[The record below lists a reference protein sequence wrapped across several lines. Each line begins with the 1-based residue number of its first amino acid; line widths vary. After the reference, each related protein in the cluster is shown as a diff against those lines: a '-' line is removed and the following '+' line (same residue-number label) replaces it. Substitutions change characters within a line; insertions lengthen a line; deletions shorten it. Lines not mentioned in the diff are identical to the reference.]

1 MWSFIKKFFKALN
14 PFKGGGGNLGHRL
27 YDREHP
33 EIPENS
39 LMALRE
45 GLKYQI
51 MDGFKY
57 WEFDVVES
65 SDGII
70 FVFHDATSKKTI
82 KRLCPTAPKV
92 LLKKSLY
99 ELPSGVIKDLT
110 LMHTTERIPTLA
122 ELFSEFSRQNIT
134 KPIRVEIKKL
144 LTREAKY
151 DLVIMAKEFR
161 DSTGYDVDF
170 IMFRS
175 KFKRVFK
182 KDKEWFMALL
192 KDNGFGIRYI

>member
-1 MWSFIKKFFKALN
+1 MWSFFKKFFKALN

-27 YDREHP
+27 YDRKHP

-39 LMALRE
+39 IAALHE
-45 GLKYQI
+45 GLKYQLFE
-51 MDGFKY
+51 DFFY

-70 FVFHDATSKKTI
+70 FVFHDSTKRKTI
-82 KRLCPTAPKV
+82 KRLCPTAPSH
-92 LLKKSLY
+92 LKKKSIY
-99 ELPSGVIKDLT
+99 ELPSSEISQLT
-110 LMHTTERIPTLA
+110 LMHTTEKIPTIA

-182 KDKEWFMALL
+182 KDKEWFLALL